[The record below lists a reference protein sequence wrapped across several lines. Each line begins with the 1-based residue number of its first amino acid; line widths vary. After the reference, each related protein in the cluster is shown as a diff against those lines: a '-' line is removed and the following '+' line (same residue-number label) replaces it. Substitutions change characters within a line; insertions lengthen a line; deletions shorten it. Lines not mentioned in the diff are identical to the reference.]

1 MPYIEFHA
9 CLRENDRNRTADV
22 TTVVGNENLRWR
34 DVKLLAASF
43 ETIKKFADLSIR
55 LAMTE
60 PLIISR

>member
-1 MPYIEFHA
+1 
-9 CLRENDRNRTADV
+9 V